1 MRGRAASGGNG
12 YILRRAGRDDMPA
25 FVSGT
30 GSNIDNP
37 VARRDYAH
45 VVFYDEHRIAGF
57 DQALKLRSQLFD
69 IRRMQAG
76 RRLIEDIKSSATL
89 GTLQF
94 GRELD
99 ALGLASGKLRRR
111 LPKPDVAQADFPD
124 DL

>member
-1 MRGRAASGGNG
+1 MLRRAASGRNG
-12 YILRRAGRDDMPA
+12 YIFWRAGRDDMPA

-37 VARRDYAH
+37 VAPRHNAH
-45 VVFYDEHRIAGF
+45 VVFYDDDCIAGF
-57 DQALKLRSQLFD
+57 DQALKLSRQLFNV
-69 IRRMQAG
+69 RRMQSG
-76 RRLIEDIKSSATL
+76 RWLIEDVKSSTTL

-94 GRELD
+94 RRELD
-99 ALGLASGKLRRR
+99 ALGFASGKLRRR